1 MSVEFGW
8 GERQTECQLNCLRYI
23 VLSSLTTDLAHS
35 ILPYCFF
42 YSFCWDVALLS
53 PKPGDLSEQQCRD
66 KQFGHAWL
74 HDADTRLDVFDVT
87 VVLEGHERRC
97 NWNPSTLPGFHFPV
111 ALRLART
118 NGSRGPESR
127 RGQPFSR

>member
-42 YSFCWDVALLS
+42 CSFCGFVALLS
-53 PKPGDLSEQQCRD
+53 PKPGDLSEQQRRD

-74 HDADTRLDVFDVT
+74 
-87 VVLEGHERRC
+87 
-97 NWNPSTLPGFHFPV
+97 P
-111 ALRLART
+111 
-118 NGSRGPESR
+118 
-127 RGQPFSR
+127 